1 MMWGGDWPMMW
12 SRTDLWCGWTDHW
25 CGEGLIVDVED
36 QHILLGRA
44 NRWCGKD
51 WPSMW
56 GDWLMMW
63 GWTDHWCE
71 WTGCWC
77 GVTDSWC
84 GRTNWWCGEGLTD
97 VGGLNDDVG
106 GSNDD
111 LRKYWDIDLGK
122 DWELMWVD
130 QLMIRGRTKCWCGG
144 FDQRCGVGL
153 AIVVFE
159 LTIDVGKDLS
169 LMWGDWHMI
178 WGRTNRRCGGRTDL
192 WCEKDWCGGTDC

>member
-1 MMWGGDWPMMW
+1 MLYRFRKKMVINSSIFHKITKNSFLKIEKTREITTSEKKSSLTLF
-12 SRTDLWCGWTDHW
+12 SRNIFTWYISLVMEVIHN
-25 CGEGLIVDVED
+25 IVDVGD

-44 NRWCGKD
+44 NRWCGEGLISGKD

-56 GDWLMMW
+56 GDWSMMW

-111 LRKYWDIDLGK
+111 VRKYWDIDVGK
-122 DWELMWVD
+122 IWPL
-130 QLMIRGRTKCWCGG
+130 IRGTNWWCGE
-144 FDQRCGVGL
+144 GL
-153 AIVVFE
+153 R
-159 LTIDVGKDLS
+159 IDVGGPTDDKGKD
-169 LMWGDWHMI
+169 
-178 WGRTNRRCGGRTDL
+178 
-192 WCEKDWCGGTDC
+192 

>member
-1 MMWGGDWPMMW
+1 MLSVMKISRVVFEYIFLWPMMWGGDWPMMW

-25 CGEGLIVDVED
+25 CGEGLIIDVGD

-44 NRWCGKD
+44 NCWCGKD

-71 WTGCWC
+71 GTDCWC
-77 GVTDSWC
+77 GGTDSWC

-111 LRKYWDIDLGK
+111 VRKYWDIDVGK
-122 DWELMWVD
+122 IWPL
-130 QLMIRGRTKCWCGG
+130 IRGTNWWC
-144 FDQRCGVGL
+144 VEGL
-153 AIVVFE
+153 R
-159 LTIDVGKDLS
+159 IDVGGPTDDKGKD
-169 LMWGDWHMI
+169 
-178 WGRTNRRCGGRTDL
+178 
-192 WCEKDWCGGTDC
+192 